1 LAGLGTGAQLTWT
14 LTGDGEDEKE
24 DVSMT
29 ITALPPLSSARKT
42 VTISVTLCPAWSVP

>member
-14 LTGDGEDEKE
+14 LSGDEEDEKE
-24 DVSMT
+24 DVLMT
-29 ITALPPLSSARKT
+29 TTAFPALSSARRT